1 MEDYSSNEKV
11 KPEKQRRII
20 MYMLFC
26 QYVCIYIHICNV
38 CIELFIYILLLKFAI
53 SSILP

>member
-11 KPEKQRRII
+11 KPDKQRRNII
-20 MYMLFC
+20 CFLVSMY
-26 QYVCIYIHICNV
+26 IYIHMCNV

-53 SSILP
+53 SAILP